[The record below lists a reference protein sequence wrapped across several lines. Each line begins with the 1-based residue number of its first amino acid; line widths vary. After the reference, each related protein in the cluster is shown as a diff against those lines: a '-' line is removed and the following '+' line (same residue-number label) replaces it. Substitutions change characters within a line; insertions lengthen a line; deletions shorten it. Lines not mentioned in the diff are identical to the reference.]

1 MLDAKPTVFVVDDD
15 VSVRR
20 SLELLIGAAGWE
32 ARTFASAEEFLSCP
46 PVYSPGCL
54 VLDVHLPREDGLELQ
69 KRISGDRR
77 DLPVI
82 FITAYGDVPIT
93 VRAMKAGAVEFFTKP
108 FHDDALLRAIHEA
121 LDRSRTALERAAELR
136 ALRARY
142 ASLTPREQEIMALV
156 VCGRLNKQVG
166 AQLGIAEITVK
177 AHRGSMMRKMMAGSL
192 PDLVNMAGRLGLRPA
207 MTADIAPGSDRDA
220 VGYSR
225 GMTISER
232 SRRS

>member
-1 MLDAKPTVFVVDDD
+1 
-15 VSVRR
+15 
-20 SLELLIGAAGWE
+20 
-32 ARTFASAEEFLSCP
+32 
-46 PVYSPGCL
+46 
-54 VLDVHLPREDGLELQ
+54 
-69 KRISGDRR
+69 
-77 DLPVI
+77 
-82 FITAYGDVPIT
+82 
-93 VRAMKAGAVEFFTKP
+93 MKAGAVEFFTKP